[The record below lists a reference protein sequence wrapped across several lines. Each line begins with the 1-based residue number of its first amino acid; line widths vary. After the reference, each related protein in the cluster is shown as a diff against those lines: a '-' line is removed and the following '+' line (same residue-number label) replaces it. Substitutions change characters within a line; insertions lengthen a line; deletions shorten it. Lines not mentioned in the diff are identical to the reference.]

1 MTSLF
6 VTNLIFLICLSCII
20 VVSGC
25 SSNLNA
31 NKGKKE
37 TGPETIREKN
47 TVLRSQSCI
56 MVGKF
61 SDLSGS
67 ADFSNLSKEQL
78 GRRSIYGQLA
88 PLRYRDIE
96 ISVVDK
102 SLKNNDISE
111 SFKALREL
119 GCDYYIKGEIIKFS
133 NKFFLTYS
141 VTEIAM
147 RIELFNERGESV
159 WFGLEKAKSDAG
171 AIPFTP
177 ISALTGIFFA
187 SKNKKE
193 EIAVRLME
201 SVSRKLIE
209 QLDQFLNKTQSLDQ
223 FNSISEKTTAISD
236 TYSIPGLRLA
246 IEIND
251 LDRAENIASHLLQQI
266 SDDSELFFLVGKVHM
281 QKGEFQVAKKFFSR
295 AIEIDASQSDYH
307 NGLGITNLQ
316 LGDDLEALTNFESA
330 ISNNKKNVSA
340 RIGLALLSE
349 NNGLIEESG
358 KHLYQAG
365 LHAISTR
372 DYAAAVYTLSELK
385 RLALKKNTL
394 LQKAEDLE
402 AVIKFNRNT
411 IR

>member
-1 MTSLF
+1 
-6 VTNLIFLICLSCII
+6 
-20 VVSGC
+20 
-25 SSNLNA
+25 
-31 NKGKKE
+31 
-37 TGPETIREKN
+37 
-47 TVLRSQSCI
+47 
-56 MVGKF
+56 
-61 SDLSGS
+61 
-67 ADFSNLSKEQL
+67 
-78 GRRSIYGQLA
+78 
-88 PLRYRDIE
+88 
-96 ISVVDK
+96 
-102 SLKNNDISE
+102 
-111 SFKALREL
+111 
-119 GCDYYIKGEIIKFS
+119 
-133 NKFFLTYS
+133 
-141 VTEIAM
+141 
-147 RIELFNERGESV
+147 
-159 WFGLEKAKSDAG
+159 
-171 AIPFTP
+171 
-177 ISALTGIFFA
+177 
-187 SKNKKE
+187 
-193 EIAVRLME
+193 ME

-236 TYSIPGLRLA
+236 TYSILGLRLA

-251 LDRAENIASHLLQQI
+251 LDRAETIASHLLQQI

-281 QKGEFQVAKKFFSR
+281 QKGEFQVAKEFFSR

-385 RLALKKNTL
+385 RLALKKILCFRKPRTWR
-394 LQKAEDLE
+394 Q
-402 AVIKFNRNT
+402 
-411 IR
+411 

>member
-1 MTSLF
+1 M
-6 VTNLIFLICLSCII
+6 
-20 VVSGC
+20 
-25 SSNLNA
+25 
-31 NKGKKE
+31 
-37 TGPETIREKN
+37 
-47 TVLRSQSCI
+47 
-56 MVGKF
+56 
-61 SDLSGS
+61 
-67 ADFSNLSKEQL
+67 
-78 GRRSIYGQLA
+78 
-88 PLRYRDIE
+88 
-96 ISVVDK
+96 
-102 SLKNNDISE
+102 
-111 SFKALREL
+111 
-119 GCDYYIKGEIIKFS
+119 
-133 NKFFLTYS
+133 TYS

-223 FNSISEKTTAISD
+223 FNSISEKPTAISD

-281 QKGEFQVAKKFFSR
+281 QKGEFQVAKEFFSR
-295 AIEIDASQSDYH
+295 AIVIDASQSDYH

-358 KHLYQAG
+358 KHLYHVGQVCMQFQ
-365 LHAISTR
+365 LETMRLLFIPSR
-372 DYAAAVYTLSELK
+372 NLK
-385 RLALKKNTL
+385 DWHLRKILCFRKPRTWR
-394 LQKAEDLE
+394 Q
-402 AVIKFNRNT
+402 
-411 IR
+411 

>member
-1 MTSLF
+1 M
-6 VTNLIFLICLSCII
+6 
-20 VVSGC
+20 
-25 SSNLNA
+25 
-31 NKGKKE
+31 E
-37 TGPETIREKN
+37 
-47 TVLRSQSCI
+47 
-56 MVGKF
+56 KF
-61 SDLSGS
+61 SDSSGS

-223 FNSISEKTTAISD
+223 FNSISEKPTAISD

-281 QKGEFQVAKKFFSR
+281 QKGEFQVAKEFFSR

-330 ISNNKKNVSA
+330 ISNK
-340 RIGLALLSE
+340 
-349 NNGLIEESG
+349 
-358 KHLYQAG
+358 
-365 LHAISTR
+365 
-372 DYAAAVYTLSELK
+372 
-385 RLALKKNTL
+385 
-394 LQKAEDLE
+394 
-402 AVIKFNRNT
+402 
-411 IR
+411 

>member
-1 MTSLF
+1 MSLF

-31 NKGKKE
+31 NKGNKE

-61 SDLSGS
+61 IDSSGS

-111 SFKALREL
+111 PFKALREL

-187 SKNKKE
+187 SKNKKK
-193 EIAVRLME
+193 
-201 SVSRKLIE
+201 RK
-209 QLDQFLNKTQSLDQ
+209 
-223 FNSISEKTTAISD
+223 
-236 TYSIPGLRLA
+236 
-246 IEIND
+246 
-251 LDRAENIASHLLQQI
+251 
-266 SDDSELFFLVGKVHM
+266 
-281 QKGEFQVAKKFFSR
+281 
-295 AIEIDASQSDYH
+295 
-307 NGLGITNLQ
+307 
-316 LGDDLEALTNFESA
+316 
-330 ISNNKKNVSA
+330 
-340 RIGLALLSE
+340 
-349 NNGLIEESG
+349 
-358 KHLYQAG
+358 
-365 LHAISTR
+365 
-372 DYAAAVYTLSELK
+372 
-385 RLALKKNTL
+385 
-394 LQKAEDLE
+394 
-402 AVIKFNRNT
+402 
-411 IR
+411 